1 MSGIITKRARSF
13 PVFWIGGGIA
23 GPGFIV
29 MGCIIIH
36 SFLGLDPAGRDGSM
50 LFAGISILILGLAL
64 LAGVIITLRIMA
76 NPNDLSFNVDVTR
89 AKGRKKYNAD
99 RLINRIGRCHN
110 NCLLFNTDEG
120 QMRVFGAGDKLI
132 TEIFIPEKDGFK
144 TYHLTDPLV
153 TDEDPVILS
162 TVFFERFPVR
172 KNRLNKKEPVIK
184 AIGTLYETQS
194 LAKTA
199 ALLPF
204 TDTTEETKILIENDA
219 YIIPAVPLVFPKKQ
233 KDRDRAVKEKEEREN
248 RAMQVLRSNKS

>member
-99 RLINRIGRCHN
+99 RLINRIGKCRN
-110 NCLLFNTDEG
+110 NVLLFNTDEG

-132 TEIFIPEKDGFK
+132 TEIFIPGQDGFK
-144 TYHLTDPLV
+144 TYHLTDPSV
-153 TDEDPVILS
+153 TGEEPVILS
-162 TVFFERFPVR
+162 TIFFERFPVR

-184 AIGTLYETQS
+184 AIETLYETQS
-194 LAKTA
+194 LAQTA

-248 RAMQVLRSNKS
+248 RAMQVLRSNRS